1 VQVEQRGGQE
11 GSSSVVLFQANNG
24 SAVMRFSSGTHVCV
38 LSNMGLGDDDNDND
52 TENGFAV
59 LRLTETRGRSNSA
72 DGIEGD
78 DMFTDISMEATA
90 SHSSAIE
97 ISALLVMHDLAV
109 PAAIP
114 CAAPALVPSPIL
126 SVPRVLPPASF
137 KCVLHPLP
145 PCKIVTLLV
154 RYVFSHNSRLKQ
166 GRQVR
171 LSPSPRAVFVASSPL
186 AQMAHL
192 FFVGISMSDVFCLKQ
207 AVKRALAATLS
218 SLASALSNDTLQ
230 ESDPQRLQPVL
241 IPATLL
247 ALLHAIAFNLT
258 RSVSTDSRS
267 HRSTRASAL
276 PSPR

>member
-1 VQVEQRGGQE
+1 
-11 GSSSVVLFQANNG
+11 
-24 SAVMRFSSGTHVCV
+24 MRFSSGTHVCV

-145 PCKIVTLLV
+145 PCKIVTLLF

-171 LSPSPRAVFVASSPL
+171 LSPSPRAVFVTSSPF
-186 AQMAHL
+186 A
-192 FFVGISMSDVFCLKQ
+192 FFVGISMSDVFYLKQ

-218 SLASALSNDTLQ
+218 SLANALSNDTLQ

-258 RSVSTDSRS
+258 RSVSTDSCS

-276 PSPR
+276 PPPR